1 MDNARGHLK
10 LEVWKQGIDFVSELY
25 IVTNDFPKH
34 EQYGIIS
41 QIRRAGVSIPANISE
56 GAARKG
62 IKEFL
67 HFLSISMGSISEL
80 ETLLII
86 SKKVNYLNELQYNKL
101 ISQLSSIARLLTGL
115 QKSLNNKIQLKGS
128 Q

>member
-10 LEVWKQGIDFVSELY
+10 LEVSKQRIVLVSELY

-86 SKKVNYLNELQYNKL
+86 SKKVNYLNEFQYNKL